1 MRGFGVRRSLPG
13 GPVES
18 IVLQSRPGSAVQ
30 HIPAGLPLNPANS
43 SNFRGFRYSI
53 LYIIYL
59 MRSCGLG
66 ETGVWIHG
74 SGCFRRPNR
83 SGSRDESSLDAG
95 MAPRRPDVRHRAFP
109 AAIQPTKPSG
119 CPDLRPSG
127 GLDAIRTRLDEA
139 RSTGFRDF
147 RENPHLLRPIRIQR
161 FAYPSVKHGLVTFIV
176 PAWRP
181 PDNRPGASI
190 RICTVRMLCI
200 SAAGTRRFSGAE
212 SSPSPTRPAGPH
224 P

>member
-1 MRGFGVRRSLPG
+1 M
-13 GPVES
+13 ES

-127 GLDAIRTRLDEA
+127 GLDAIRTRLDVA
-139 RSTGFRDF
+139 RSSGFRDF
-147 RENPHLLRPIRIQR
+147 HENPHLPRPIRIQR

-181 PDNRPGASI
+181 PDNHPGASI